1 MQCKLHRQLNFC
13 SSHVKK
19 IKGKKKKVF
28 PGGPVVGLRAF
39 SAEGMS
45 SAPARGTKIP

>member
-1 MQCKLHRQLNFC
+1 MLKKLRE
-13 SSHVKK
+13 
-19 IKGKKKKVF
+19 KKKKVF

-45 SAPARGTKIP
+45 SAPAR